1 VRHSYS
7 GGTPSSSKTP
17 AAAAAAAVEPPVQPP
32 SPSLSSTSVGGGQA
46 NLADFFF
53 ARWRRGTPECLAAQR
68 RFVESLAG
76 YSLATYF
83 LQV

>member
-1 VRHSYS
+1 MSATGS
-7 GGTPSSSKTP
+7 GG
-17 AAAAAAAVEPPVQPP
+17 AA
-32 SPSLSSTSVGGGQA
+32 A

-53 ARWRRGTPECLAAQR
+53 ARWQKGTPECLAAQR

-76 YSLATYF
+76 YSLATYL